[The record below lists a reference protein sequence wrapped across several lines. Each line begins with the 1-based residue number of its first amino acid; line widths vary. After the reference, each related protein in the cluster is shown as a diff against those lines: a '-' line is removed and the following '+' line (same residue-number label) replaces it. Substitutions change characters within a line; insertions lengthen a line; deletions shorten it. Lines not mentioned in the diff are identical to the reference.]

1 MLTASTARGQTYQFT
16 LPDGTKVWLNADS
29 KISFPSQFSGEERK
43 ILLDGEGYFEV
54 AHNKKQP
61 FRVESKGQT
70 VEVLGTHFN
79 INAYKNEI
87 VTTTT
92 LLEGSV
98 RVAAFNSATGREN
111 IMLKPNQ
118 QSILNSNG
126 AQVLNVDVSTVVG
139 WKNGLFTYK
148 NTQLS
153 IVMRQIERWYN
164 VSVHYNDNNES
175 LKERLLS
182 GSVSRYDNV
191 SGILR
196 AIELTGA
203 VKFKVKDK
211 TITVYQQ

>member
-1 MLTASTARGQTYQFT
+1 
-16 LPDGTKVWLNADS
+16 VWLNADS

-54 AHNKKQP
+54 SHNKKLP

-79 INAYKNEI
+79 INAYKDEI

-126 AQVLNVDVSTVVG
+126 AQVLNVDVNTVVG

-164 VSVHYNDNNES
+164 VSVNYDNNNES

-211 TITVYQQ
+211 TIMVYQQ